1 MVDSEGQTGRILLKA
16 YRSFGLVFGA
26 LCIPPIYV
34 FKCAFS
40 GGLTHY
46 QSEDVVFG
54 VFSVIFWTIT
64 LTSLIK
70 YAGFA
75 LSANDNGEGGVIALY
90 ALLCRNAKLCLIPNH
105 QAADEEISTYR
116 YPGHSSSNTPN
127 SPLKRFI
134 ERHKS
139 AKTCL
144 LVLVLFGA
152 CMVICV
158 GILMPVISVFSSVE
172 GIKFQAKNLH
182 DGVVV
187 LIACVLLVGIFILQ
201 HRGFHK
207 LGFIF
212 SPILILWILLIAGV
226 GIYNIIEWNPRMYQA
241 LSPYYIYIF
250 FKRTG
255 RDGWISLGGIILCIT
270 GTEYMF
276 ADLGNFKT
284 RPIRVT
290 FSSVIYPCLILQYM
304 GQAAFL
310 SRNLSAVSMSFYAS
324 VPAPLIWPVLVVA
337 PLAAIVASQPVISS
351 TFSVVKQ
358 CHAIRCF
365 PRVKIVTNR
374 RIPGQLYIPEI
385 NWILMILSLAITIGF
400 RDTNYIGNAYGI
412 AFLAVTIITT
422 WLTSLVINLVW
433 NQSFILSLLFS
444 LLFGSMEIIYL
455 SSSCMKILKG
465 GWVPLVFSAIFVVVM
480 YVWQYGMRKKY
491 TYDLHNKV
499 SMKWILTLGPSL
511 GIVRVPGI
519 GLIYTELA
527 TGVPSTFTHFLTNL
541 PAFYQVVVFVCI
553 KTVPVPCVP
562 QKERFLIGRIG
573 PKSYGMYRCMIRNGY
588 KDVFRSGDDF
598 EIDLVMSI
606 AEFIQM
612 EAEGSETPEGSVDKR
627 MAVVRTSGKFGTR
640 LVMSQSSG
648 PGESSSSGPSALVGT
663 CKSQVLQDLQATYE
677 KEAPKL
683 NYWRRARFGLLDTK
697 YKDPRVREQLLELV
711 NAKHAGATYVIGHSY
726 LKAKYSS
733 SFIKKCAINIAFS
746 FLRKNCRSP
755 AVALNIPHIC
765 LIKVGA
771 NYIV

>member
-1 MVDSEGQTGRILLKA
+1 M
-16 YRSFGLVFGA
+16 FGA
-26 LCIPPIYV
+26 LSIPPLYV
-34 FKCAFS
+34 YKCAFS
-40 GGLTHY
+40 GGLSRY

-54 VFSVIFWTIT
+54 VFAVIFWTLT
-64 LTSLIK
+64 LTSLLK
-70 YAGFA
+70 YAGFV

-90 ALLCRNAKLCLIPNH
+90 TLLCRNAKLCLIPNH

-127 SPLKRFI
+127 SQLKRFI

-139 AKTCL
+139 ARTCL

-158 GILMPVISVFSSVE
+158 GILTPAISVFSSVE
-172 GIKFQAKNLH
+172 GLKFQAKNLH
-182 DGVVV
+182 NGVVV
-187 LIACVLLVGIFILQ
+187 LIACILLVGIFVLQ

-207 LGFIF
+207 VGFIF
-212 SPILILWILLIAGV
+212 SPILILWILLITAV
-226 GIYNIIEWNPRMYQA
+226 GIYNIIEWNPRAYQA

-284 RPIRVT
+284 RPIRVA
-290 FSSVIYPCLILQYM
+290 FSCVIYPCLILQYM

-310 SRNLSAVSMSFYAS
+310 SRNLSEVSVGFYAS
-324 VPAPLIWPVLVVA
+324 VPAPLIWPVLVLA

-351 TFSVVKQ
+351 TFSVIKQ

-365 PRVKIVTNR
+365 PRVKVVTNR
-374 RIPGQLYIPEI
+374 RIPGQIYIPEI

-433 NQSFILSLLFS
+433 DQSFILSLLFS
-444 LLFGSMEIIYL
+444 LLFGSVEIIYL
-455 SSSCMKILKG
+455 SSLCMKIFKG
-465 GWVPLVFSAIFVVVM
+465 GWVPLVFSAIFLVVM

-491 TYDLHNKV
+491 SYDLHNKV
-499 SMKWILTLGPSL
+499 SMRWILTLGPSL

-527 TGVPSTFTHFLTNL
+527 TGIPSTFTHFLTNL

-553 KTVPVPCVP
+553 KTVPVPYVP
-562 QKERFLIGRIG
+562 QKERYLIGRIG

-612 EAEGSETPEGSVDKR
+612 EAEGSETPEGSVDNR

-648 PGESSSSGPSALVGT
+648 PGESSSSSPSAIVSS
-663 CKSQVLQDLQATYE
+663 CKSQVLQNLQATYE

-733 SFIKKCAINIAFS
+733 SFLKKCAIDIAFS

>member
-1 MVDSEGQTGRILLKA
+1 MTRQIWISYDAVDSRGQIRRILRSA

-34 FKCAFS
+34 YKCAFS
-40 GGLTHY
+40 GGLFNY

-70 YAGFA
+70 YAAFV

-90 ALLCRNAKLCLIPNH
+90 ALICRNAKLCLIPNH
-105 QAADEEISTYR
+105 QAADEEITTYR
-116 YPGHSSSNTPN
+116 YPGHSSSNMPN
-127 SPLKRFI
+127 SWLKRFI

-139 AKTCL
+139 VRTCL
-144 LVLVLFGA
+144 LVLVLFAA

-158 GILMPVISVFSSVE
+158 GILSPAIS
-172 GIKFQAKNLH
+172 
-182 DGVVV
+182 
-187 LIACVLLVGIFILQ
+187 
-201 HRGFHK
+201 
-207 LGFIF
+207 
-212 SPILILWILLIAGV
+212 
-226 GIYNIIEWNPRMYQA
+226 
-241 LSPYYIYIF
+241 
-250 FKRTG
+250 
-255 RDGWISLGGIILCIT
+255 

-284 RPIRVT
+284 RPIRVA
-290 FSSVIYPCLILQYM
+290 FSCVIYPCLILQYM

-351 TFSVVKQ
+351 TFSIVKQ

-365 PRVKIVTNR
+365 PRVKVVTNR

-385 NWILMILSLAITIGF
+385 NWSLLILSLAITVGL
-400 RDTNYIGNAYGI
+400 RDINYIGHAY
-412 AFLAVTIITT
+412 
-422 WLTSLVINLVW
+422 
-433 NQSFILSLLFS
+433 
-444 LLFGSMEIIYL
+444 
-455 SSSCMKILKG
+455 
-465 GWVPLVFSAIFVVVM
+465 VFMVVM

-491 TYDLHNKV
+491 SYDLHNKV

-527 TGVPSTFTHFLTNL
+527 TGIPSTFTHFLTNL

-553 KTVPVPCVP
+553 KTIPVPYVP

-588 KDVFRSGDDF
+588 KDVFKSGDDF

-627 MAVVRTSGKFGTR
+627 MAVVRTSGTFGTR
-640 LVMSQSSG
+640 LVMSQSSD
-648 PGESSSSGPSALVGT
+648 PGESSSSGPSALVGS
-663 CKSQVLQDLQATYE
+663 CKSQVLLDLQATYE

-726 LKAKYSS
+726 LKAKHSS
-733 SFIKKCAINIAFS
+733 SFLKKCAINIAFS

-765 LIKVGA
+765 LIKVGS